1 MIDGAFA
8 TLQMFPCVIDGSSVT
23 LRMFPCVIDG
33 SSATL
38 RMFPCVINEFPY
50 KCSVAMIESLGKIDR
65 STIPT
70 WPFP

>member
-8 TLQMFPCVIDGSSVT
+8 TLQV
-23 LRMFPCVIDG
+23 FPCVIDG

-50 KCSVAMIESLGKIDR
+50 KCSVAMIESLGMIDR
-65 STIPT
+65 STVPT
-70 WPFP
+70 WTFP